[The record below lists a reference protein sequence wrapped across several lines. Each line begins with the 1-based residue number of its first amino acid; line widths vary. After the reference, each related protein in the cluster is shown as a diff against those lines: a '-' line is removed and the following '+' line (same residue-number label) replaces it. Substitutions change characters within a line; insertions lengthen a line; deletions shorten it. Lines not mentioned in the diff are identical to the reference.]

1 MTLVKEKAI
10 EIIRRMPEDNMEYVF
25 NILQN
30 LEAMSMDREE
40 NKERARTALSEI
52 LSMEKRLPDHYDSE
66 KNLGHDK
73 GH

>member
-10 EIIRRMPEDNMEYVF
+10 EIIRRIPEDNMVYVV

-52 LSMEKRLPDHYDSE
+52 LSMEKSLPDHYDSE
-66 KNLGHDK
+66 KELGT
-73 GH
+73 